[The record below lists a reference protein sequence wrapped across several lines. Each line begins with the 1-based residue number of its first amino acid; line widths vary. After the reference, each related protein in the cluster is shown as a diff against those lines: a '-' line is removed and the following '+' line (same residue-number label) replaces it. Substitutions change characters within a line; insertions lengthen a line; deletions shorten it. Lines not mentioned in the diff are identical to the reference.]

1 MLELR
6 QLRSFLAVAERLSFA
21 RASETLHLSQP
32 ALSAQIQN
40 LEAELGTQLFERNR
54 RMVRL
59 TDAGTVFVVE
69 ARATLDRAQQATDRT
84 RLAASGQLG
93 TLNIGFVSS
102 AALEILP
109 EIVAGFRKHHPEVRL
124 NLINLR
130 TVSQVSGL
138 LDESMDIGFL
148 RLPLAHPKL
157 KITVIHREPF
167 AAILPQDHPLTRA
180 KRFSIAKLADEPFV
194 VYGRQWAPGFFDSVM
209 RICAS
214 YGFSPQIAQET
225 GEMYTAISLVA
236 AGLGVAI
243 LPRSVVLAQS
253 SNVVTKLLPTSAGVS
268 EIALAS
274 RAKDSSILVR
284 EFIASAQAWGRTKTH
299 PKAPR

>member
-40 LEAELGTQLFERNR
+40 LEAELGVQLFERNR

-59 TDAGTVFVVE
+59 TDAGTVFVAE
-69 ARATLDRAQQATDRT
+69 ARATLDRAQQAADRA
-84 RLAASGQLG
+84 RLAASGDLG

-109 EIVAGFRKHHPEVRL
+109 EIVASFRKRHPEVRL

-167 AAILPQDHPLTRA
+167 AAILPHDHPLVHA
-180 KRFSIAKLADEPFV
+180 KRFSVAQLADEPFI

-209 RICAS
+209 HICTG

-253 SNVVTKLLPTSAGVS
+253 SNVVAKALPISAGVS
-268 EIALAS
+268 EIALAT
-274 RAKDSSILVR
+274 RAKESSALVK
-284 EFIASAQAWGRTKTH
+284 EFIASAQTWGRSQHRFSSSK
-299 PKAPR
+299 